1 MRNRLLVL
9 LLSLVIAIGGT
20 ISASQVTL
28 DAIPDLSDVQ
38 VIVKT
43 PYMGQPPQQVEDQVT
58 YPLTTALLSVPGTQ
72 AVRGFSMFGES
83 FVYIIF
89 RDGTDPYWARSR
101 VLESISQAMPQ
112 LPPGVTPTLGPDA
125 SSVGWIF
132 QYALVDRSGKIDNFE
147 LRALQDFFLK
157 YELQSVPGVAEVA
170 TVGGA
175 ARQFQVELNPNK
187 LAAYNLSFERVA
199 EAIAAANQSGGGSV
213 VEMAR
218 AEYMVRSKGYLK
230 SIADLR
236 EVALGQDA
244 QGYPLKLGQ
253 VANIQIGP
261 EARRGTTDLDGEGEA
276 VSGIV
281 VMRHGHNALD
291 TVAAVKERLDTL
303 RAGLPAGVELVITYD
318 RSKLIMRATKNL
330 RDKLVIESI
339 VVALVCLA
347 FLLHLRS
354 ALVAVVSLPLG
365 ILAALWVMQLQ
376 GVNANIMSL
385 GGIAIAIGAMV
396 DAAVVMIEN
405 MHKHL
410 ERAGINENS
419 LEANPSQ
426 PPLDRGGARFSL
438 PLLRGS
444 RRGFETVE
452 QFRPAPDYWEI
463 ARVSSIEVAPALF
476 FSLLVITVSFLPVFA
491 LSGQEGKLFAP
502 LAYTKTYAMAAAAA
516 LAVTLIPIL
525 MGYFIRGRIR
535 PETENPLNRWLLAGY
550 KPLLLRALAN
560 RRNTLLIA
568 LLCLLSLAW
577 PLSRLGS
584 EFMPPLN
591 EGDLLY
597 MPTTVPGISI
607 DEAANVLQITDRL
620 IRSVPEVERVFG
632 KAGRADS
639 ATDPAPLSM
648 LETTILLKPRAEW
661 AAGVT
666 IDDIIRR
673 LDATVQLPGLTNA
686 WGYPIRTRIDMLS
699 TGIRTVL
706 GVKVTGADL
715 AGISKAA
722 LNIEAALKNVPGT
735 RGVFAERA
743 ASGRYI
749 DIEVNRFQAARYGIS
764 TAEVKRMVEGAIGG
778 ATVTTLIEGRERY
791 SVNLRYPRAFRDSLK
806 AISSARIQAA
816 NGAQVPLSLLANISI
831 EDGPTEIKSENG
843 RLIAYVF
850 VDLATRDI
858 GGYVERANSVLAEQV
873 KLPPGYAMSW
883 SGQFADLAR
892 AKQKLMWVIPATLA
906 VVLLLLYTY
915 FRQLAKPL
923 LIFSV
928 LPFALVGG
936 FWMVYALGYQLSV
949 AVAVGF
955 IALAG
960 LAVEFGVVMLLYID
974 QALAT
979 HKGPLTINI
988 IRVAIITGA
997 LNRIRPKMMTVA
1009 VIIVGLLPIM
1019 FSQGDGADTMKR
1031 IAAPLV
1037 GGMLSAP
1044 LISLFLLPVLYMM
1057 WLERSVSHDAR

>member
-1 MRNRLLVL
+1 MIVRLIEWSLRNRLLVL
-9 LLSLVIAIGGT
+9 LLSIAIAIGGI
-20 ISASQVTL
+20 ISASNVTL

-43 PYMGQPPQQVEDQVT
+43 PYMGQPPQEVEDQVT
-58 YPLTTALLSVPGTQ
+58 YPLTTALLSVPGTR

-83 FVYIIF
+83 FIYIIF

-101 VLESISQAMPQ
+101 VLESISQAMSH

-132 QYALVDRSGKIDNFE
+132 QYALVDHSGKIDNYE

-175 ARQFQVELNPNK
+175 AKQFQIELNPNK
-187 LAAYNLSFERVA
+187 IAAYGLNFDDIA
-199 EAIAAANQSGGGSV
+199 EAISAANQSGGGAV
-213 VEMAR
+213 IEMAR

-236 EVALGQDA
+236 MVTVGQDE
-244 QGYPLKLGQ
+244 QGYPLRLGQ

-261 EARRGTTDLDGEGEA
+261 EARRGVTDLDGEGEA
-276 VSGIV
+276 VGGVV
-281 VMRHGHNALD
+281 VMRHGHNAMN

-303 RAGLPAGVELVITYD
+303 RAGLPAGVELVVTYD
-318 RSKLIMRATKNL
+318 RSNLILRATKNL
-330 RDKLVIESI
+330 RDKLVLESI
-339 VVALVCLA
+339 VVTLVCLA
-347 FLLHLRS
+347 FLFHLRS

-365 ILAALWVMQLQ
+365 ILAAIWVMQIQ

-385 GGIAIAIGAMV
+385 GGIAIAVGAMV

-410 ERAGINENS
+410 ERAG
-419 LEANPSQ
+419 PS
-426 PPLDRGGARFSL
+426 
-438 PLLRGS
+438 
-444 RRGFETVE
+444 
-452 QFRPAPDYWEI
+452 PDYWEVT
-463 ARVSSIEVAPALF
+463 RVASIEVAPALF

-491 LSGQEGKLFAP
+491 LTGQEGKLFAP
-502 LAYTKTYAMAAAAA
+502 LAFTKTYAMAAAAA
-516 LAVTLIPIL
+516 LAVTLTPVL

-535 PETENPLNRWLLAGY
+535 TETENPLNRWLLAGY
-550 KPLLLRALAN
+550 KPLLLRALAH
-560 RRNTLLIA
+560 RRNTFLIA
-568 LLCLLSLAW
+568 LLCLLSIAW

-607 DEAANVLQITDRL
+607 DEAENLLQITDRL
-620 IRSVPEVERVFG
+620 IRTVPEVDHVFG

-648 LETTILLKPRAEW
+648 LETTILLKPREQW

-666 IDDIIRR
+666 IDDIIRK
-673 LDATVQLPGLTNA
+673 LDSTVQLPGLTNA

-715 AGISKAA
+715 EGISEAA
-722 LNIEAALKNVPGT
+722 QNIETALKNVPGT
-735 RGVFAERA
+735 RAVFAERA

-749 DIEVNRFQAARYGIS
+749 DIEFNRFQAARYGIS
-764 TAEVKRMVEGAIGG
+764 TADVKRMVEGAIGG
-778 ATVTTLIEGRERY
+778 ASVTTMINGRERY

-806 AISSARIQAA
+806 SIAAARITTA
-816 NGAQVPLSLLANISI
+816 NGAQVPLSLLAKVSI
-831 EDGPTEIKSENG
+831 TDGPTEIKSENG

-850 VDLATRDI
+850 IDLATRDI
-858 GGYVERANSVLAEQV
+858 GGYVENANLALAKQV

-915 FRQLAKPL
+915 FRQLSKPL

-974 QALAT
+974 QALAAQS
-979 HKGPLTINI
+979 GPLTINS
-988 IRVAIITGA
+988 IREAIIVGA

-1009 VIIVGLLPIM
+1009 VIIAGLLPIM
-1019 FSQGDGADTMKR
+1019 LSQGDGADTMKR
-1031 IAAPLV
+1031 IAAPLI
-1037 GGMLSAP
+1037 GGMVSAP
-1044 LISLFLLPVLYMM
+1044 LISLFLLPVLYKV
-1057 WLERSVSHDAR
+1057 WLEYKNK

>member
-1 MRNRLLVL
+1 MIVRLIEWSLRNRLLVL
-9 LLSLVIAIGGT
+9 LLCAVLAIAGIIG
-20 ISASQVTL
+20 ASTVTL
-28 DAIPDLSDVQ
+28 DAIPDLSNVQ

-43 PYMGQPPQQVEDQVT
+43 PYMGQPPQEVEDQVT
-58 YPLTTALLSVPGTQ
+58 YPLTTAMLSVPGTR

-83 FVYIIF
+83 FIYIIF

-101 VLESISQAMPQ
+101 VLESISQATSH

-132 QYALVDRSGKIDNFE
+132 QYALVDHSGKLDNYQ
-147 LRALQDFFLK
+147 LRALQEFFLK
-157 YELQSVPGVAEVA
+157 FELQSVPGVSEVA

-175 ARQFQVELNPNK
+175 AKQFQIELNPNK
-187 LAAYNLSFERVA
+187 LAAYGLSFDKVSD
-199 EAIAAANQSGGGSV
+199 AIRTANQSGGGSV

-218 AEYMVRSKGYLK
+218 AEYMVRAQGYVK
-230 SIADLR
+230 SVADLR
-236 EVALGQDA
+236 QVVVGQDT
-244 QGYPLKLGQ
+244 QGYPLRLGQ

-261 EARRGTTDLDGEGEA
+261 EARRGTTDLDGEGET

-281 VMRHGHNALD
+281 VMRHGQNALD
-291 TVAAVKERLDTL
+291 TVEAVKERLNTL
-303 RAGLPAGVELVITYD
+303 RAGLPAGVELVVTYD
-318 RSKLIMRATKNL
+318 RSNLILRTTKNL
-330 RDKLVIESI
+330 RNKLIDESL
-339 VVALVCLA
+339 VVALVCLV
-347 FLLHLRS
+347 FLFHLRS
-354 ALVAVVSLPLG
+354 SLVAVVSLPLG
-365 ILAALWVMQLQ
+365 ILAAILVMQLQ

-410 ERAGINENS
+410 ERAGPN
-419 LEANPSQ
+419 
-426 PPLDRGGARFSL
+426 
-438 PLLRGS
+438 
-444 RRGFETVE
+444 
-452 QFRPAPDYWEI
+452 PDYWEV
-463 ARVSSIEVAPALF
+463 ARKASVEVAPALF

-491 LSGQEGKLFAP
+491 LTGQEGKLFAP

-516 LAVTLIPIL
+516 LAVTLTPIL
-525 MGYFIRGRIR
+525 MGYFIRGHIR
-535 PETENPLNRWLLAGY
+535 SETENPLNRWLLRSY

-568 LLCLLSLAW
+568 LLCLLSIAW

-607 DEAANVLQITDRL
+607 DEAANLLQITDRL
-620 IRSVPEVERVFG
+620 IRTIPEVAHVFG
-632 KAGRADS
+632 KAGRSDS

-648 LETTILLKPRAEW
+648 LETTILLKPRSEW

-673 LDATVQLPGLTNA
+673 LDSTVQLPGLTNA

-706 GVKVTGADL
+706 GVKITGADL
-715 AGISKAA
+715 AGISEVAQT
-722 LNIEAALKNVPGT
+722 IEAALKNVPGT
-735 RGVFAERA
+735 RAVFAERV

-749 DIEVNRFQAARYGIS
+749 NIEIDRFQAARYGIS
-764 TAEVKRMVEGAIGG
+764 SAEIKRLVEGAIGG
-778 ATVTTLIEGRERY
+778 ATVTTVIDGRERY
-791 SVNLRYPRAFRDSLK
+791 SVNVRYPRAFRDSL
-806 AISSARIQAA
+806 SSIGAARITAP
-816 NGAQVPLSLLANISI
+816 NGTEVPLELLAKLTIA
-831 EDGPTEIKSENG
+831 DGPAEIKSENG

-850 VDLATRDI
+850 VDLASRDI
-858 GGYVERANSVLAEQV
+858 GGYVDRANNVLAQQV

-883 SGQFADLAR
+883 SGQFAELAH
-892 AKQKLMWVIPATLA
+892 AKQKLMWVIPATLLL
-906 VVLLLLYTY
+906 VLLLLYTY
-915 FRQLAKPL
+915 FRQLSKPL
-923 LIFSV
+923 LILSV

-974 QALAT
+974 QALSGCSA
-979 HKGPLTINI
+979 PLTTQS
-988 IRVAIITGA
+988 IRAAIITGA

-1009 VIIVGLLPIM
+1009 VIIAGLLPIM

-1044 LISLFLLPVLYMM
+1044 LISLFLLPVLYMT
-1057 WLERSVSHDAR
+1057 WLERTQHLTE

>member
-1 MRNRLLVL
+1 MIVKLIEWSLRNRLLVL
-9 LLSLVIAIGGT
+9 LLCIVIAIGGI
-20 ISASQVTL
+20 ISASRVTL

-101 VLESISQAMPQ
+101 VLEAISQAIPQ

-132 QYALVDRSGKIDNFE
+132 QYALVDRSGKTDNFE

-157 YELQSVPGVAEVA
+157 FELQSVPGVAEVA

-175 ARQFQVELNPNK
+175 AKQFQVELNPNK

-199 EAIAAANQSGGGSV
+199 DAIHAANQSGGGSV

-236 EVALGQDA
+236 EVAIGQDA

-253 VANIQIGP
+253 IANIQTGP
-261 EARRGTTDLDGEGEA
+261 ESRRGTTDLDGEGEA

-303 RAGLPAGVELVITYD
+303 RAGLPAGVELVVTYD
-318 RSKLIMRATKNL
+318 RSRLIMRATKNL
-330 RDKLVIESI
+330 RDKLVLESI
-339 VVALVCLA
+339 VVTLVCLA
-347 FLLHLRS
+347 FLFHLRS

-365 ILAALWVMQLQ
+365 ILVALWVMQIQ

-410 ERAGINENS
+410 ERAGSN
-419 LEANPSQ
+419 
-426 PPLDRGGARFSL
+426 
-438 PLLRGS
+438 
-444 RRGFETVE
+444 
-452 QFRPAPDYWEI
+452 PDYWEV
-463 ARVSSIEVAPALF
+463 ARAASVEVAPALF

-491 LSGQEGKLFAP
+491 LTAQEGKLFAP

-516 LAVTLIPIL
+516 LAVTLTPIL

-535 PETENPLNRWLLAGY
+535 PETDNPLNRWLLAAY

-560 RRNTLLIA
+560 RRNTFLIA
-568 LLCLLSLAW
+568 LLCLLSIAW

-607 DEAANVLQITDRL
+607 DEAANLLQITDRL
-620 IRSVPEVERVFG
+620 IRTVPEVAQVFG

-648 LETTILLKPRAEW
+648 LETTIQLKPRDQW
-661 AAGVT
+661 APGVS
-666 IDDIIRR
+666 IDDIIRK
-673 LDATVQLPGLTNA
+673 LDSTVHLPGLTNA

-715 AGISKAA
+715 EGISEAA
-722 LNIEAALKNVPGT
+722 QNIETALKNVPGT
-735 RGVFAERA
+735 RTVFAERA

-764 TAEVKRMVEGAIGG
+764 TADVKRMVEGAIGG
-778 ATVTTLIEGRERY
+778 ASVTTLINGRERY

-806 AISSARIQAA
+806 SIAASRITTAK
-816 NGAQVPLSLLANISI
+816 GAQIPLSLLAKVSI
-831 EDGPTEIKSENG
+831 TDGPTEIKSENG

-850 VDLATRDI
+850 IDLATRDI
-858 GGYVERANSVLAEQV
+858 GGYVENANLALAKQV

-915 FRQLAKPL
+915 FRQLSKPL

-974 QALAT
+974 QALAAQS
-979 HKGPLTINI
+979 GPQTINS
-988 IRVAIITGA
+988 IREAIIVGA

-1009 VIIVGLLPIM
+1009 VIIAGLLPIM
-1019 FSQGDGADTMKR
+1019 LSQGDGADTMKR
-1031 IAAPLV
+1031 IAAPLI
-1037 GGMLSAP
+1037 GGMVSAP
-1044 LISLFLLPVLYMM
+1044 LISLFLLPVLYKV
-1057 WLERSVSHDAR
+1057 WLEYKNK

>member
-9 LLSLVIAIGGT
+9 LLSGGIAIGGI
-20 ISASQVTL
+20 ISASNVTL

-43 PYMGQPPQQVEDQVT
+43 PYMGQPPQEVEDQVT
-58 YPLTTALLSVPGTQ
+58 YPLTTAMLSVPGAR
-72 AVRGFSMFGES
+72 AVRGYSMFGES
-83 FVYIIF
+83 FIYIIF
-89 RDGTDPYWARSR
+89 REGTDLYWARSR
-101 VLESISQAMPQ
+101 VLESISQAMSQ
-112 LPPGVTPTLGPDA
+112 LPAGVTPTLGPDA

-157 YELQSVPGVAEVA
+157 YELQSVPGVSEVA
-170 TVGGA
+170 TIGGA
-175 ARQFQVELNPNK
+175 AKQFQIELSPNK
-187 LAAYNLSFERVA
+187 INAYGLGFERVA
-199 EAIAAANQSGGGSV
+199 EALRNANQSGGGAV
-213 VEMAR
+213 IEMAR
-218 AEYMVRSKGYLK
+218 AEYMVRSKGYLNTL
-230 SIADLR
+230 ADLR
-236 EVALGQDA
+236 QVVVGQDA
-244 QGYPLKLGQ
+244 QGYPIRLQQ

-261 EARRGTTDLDGEGEA
+261 EARRGVTDLDGEGEV

-281 VMRHGHNALD
+281 VMRHGQNALD
-291 TVAAVKERLDTL
+291 TIAAVKQRLESL
-303 RAGLPAGVELVITYD
+303 RSGLPEGVELLITYD
-318 RSKLIMRATKNL
+318 RSNLILRATKNL
-330 RDKLVIESI
+330 RDKLIDESI
-339 VVALVCLA
+339 VVALVCLL
-347 FLLHLRS
+347 FLFHMRS
-354 ALVAVVSLPLG
+354 AMVAVVTLPLG
-365 ILAALWVMQLQ
+365 ILAALWIMQAQ
-376 GVNANIMSL
+376 GINANIMSL
-385 GGIAIAIGAMV
+385 GGIAIAVGAMV

-410 ERAGINENS
+410 ERAGPN
-419 LEANPSQ
+419 
-426 PPLDRGGARFSL
+426 
-438 PLLRGS
+438 
-444 RRGFETVE
+444 
-452 QFRPAPDYWEI
+452 PDYWEI
-463 ARVSSIEVAPALF
+463 TRAASVEVAPALF

-491 LSGQEGKLFAP
+491 LTGQEGKLFAP

-516 LAVTLIPIL
+516 LAVTLTPVL
-525 MGYFIRGRIR
+525 MGYFIRGHIR
-535 PETENPLNRWLLAGY
+535 RETENPLNRWLLASY

-560 RRNTLLIA
+560 RRNTFLIA
-568 LLCLLSLAW
+568 IVCLLSLAW

-607 DEAANVLQITDRL
+607 DEAANLLQITDRL
-620 IRSVPEVERVFG
+620 IRTIPEVDRVFG

-648 LETTILLKPRAEW
+648 LETTIQLKPRSQW
-661 AAGVT
+661 AAGVS
-666 IDDIIRR
+666 IDDIIHR
-673 LDATVQLPGLTNA
+673 LDTALQLPGLTNS

-699 TGIRTVL
+699 TGIRSVL
-706 GVKVTGADL
+706 GIKVTGADL
-715 AGISKAA
+715 VGISETAQK
-722 LNIEAALKNVPGT
+722 IEAALKNVPGT
-735 RGVFAERA
+735 RSVFAERA

-749 DIEVNRFQAARYGIS
+749 DIEVERFQAARYGLS
-764 TAEVKRMVEGAIGG
+764 SAEVKRLVEGAIGG
-778 ATVTTLIEGRERY
+778 STVTTLFDGRERY

-806 AISSARIQAA
+806 AISSARITTPS
-816 NGAQVPLSLLANISI
+816 GAQIPLKLLAKLSI
-831 EDGPTEIKSENG
+831 ADGPTEIKSENG
-843 RLIAYVF
+843 RLLAYVF
-850 VDLATRDI
+850 IDLATADI
-858 GGYVERANSVLAEQV
+858 GGYVERADKVLKQKV
-873 KLPPGYAMSW
+873 KLPPGYAISW
-883 SGQFADLAR
+883 SGQFAELEH

-906 VVLLLLYTY
+906 LVMLLLYIY
-915 FRQLAKPL
+915 FRQLSKPL

-974 QALAT
+974 QALAARS
-979 HKGPLTINI
+979 GPLTKEI
-988 IRVAIITGA
+988 IREAIIEGA

-1009 VIIVGLLPIM
+1009 VIIAGLLPIM

-1044 LISLFLLPVLYMM
+1044 LISLFLLPVLYMW
-1057 WLERSVSHDAR
+1057 WLERKTD

>member
-1 MRNRLLVL
+1 MIVRLIEWSLRNRLLVL
-9 LLSLVIAIGGT
+9 LLSIAIAIGGI
-20 ISASQVTL
+20 ISASNVTL

-43 PYMGQPPQQVEDQVT
+43 PYMGQPPQEVEDQVT
-58 YPLTTALLSVPGTQ
+58 YPLTTALLSVPGTR

-83 FVYIIF
+83 FIYIIF

-101 VLESISQAMPQ
+101 VLESISQAMSH

-132 QYALVDRSGKIDNFE
+132 QYALVDHSGKIDNYE

-175 ARQFQVELNPNK
+175 AKQFQIELNPNK
-187 LAAYNLSFERVA
+187 IAAYGLNFDDIA
-199 EAIAAANQSGGGSV
+199 EAISAANQSGGGAV
-213 VEMAR
+213 IEMAR

-236 EVALGQDA
+236 MVTVGQDE
-244 QGYPLKLGQ
+244 QGYPLRLGQ

-261 EARRGTTDLDGEGEA
+261 EARRGVTDLDGEGEA
-276 VSGIV
+276 VGGVV
-281 VMRHGHNALD
+281 VMRHGHNAMN

-303 RAGLPAGVELVITYD
+303 RAGLPAGVELVVTYD
-318 RSKLIMRATKNL
+318 RSNLILRATKNL
-330 RDKLVIESI
+330 RDKLVLESI
-339 VVALVCLA
+339 VVTLVCLA
-347 FLLHLRS
+347 FLFHLRS

-365 ILAALWVMQLQ
+365 ILAAIWVMQIQ

-385 GGIAIAIGAMV
+385 GGIAIAVGAMV

-410 ERAGINENS
+410 ERAG
-419 LEANPSQ
+419 PS
-426 PPLDRGGARFSL
+426 
-438 PLLRGS
+438 
-444 RRGFETVE
+444 
-452 QFRPAPDYWEI
+452 PDYWEVT
-463 ARVSSIEVAPALF
+463 RVASIEVAPALF

-491 LSGQEGKLFAP
+491 LTGQEGKLFAP
-502 LAYTKTYAMAAAAA
+502 LAFTKTYAMAAAAA
-516 LAVTLIPIL
+516 LAVTLTPVL

-535 PETENPLNRWLLAGY
+535 TETENPLNRWLLAGY
-550 KPLLLRALAN
+550 KPLLLRALAH
-560 RRNTLLIA
+560 RRNTFLIA
-568 LLCLLSLAW
+568 LLCLLSIAW

-607 DEAANVLQITDRL
+607 DEAENLLQITDRL
-620 IRSVPEVERVFG
+620 IRTVPEVDHVFG

-648 LETTILLKPRAEW
+648 LETTILLKPREQW

-666 IDDIIRR
+666 IDDIIRK
-673 LDATVQLPGLTNA
+673 LDSTVQLPGLTNA

-715 AGISKAA
+715 EGISEAA
-722 LNIEAALKNVPGT
+722 QNIETALKNVPGT
-735 RGVFAERA
+735 RAVFAERA

-764 TAEVKRMVEGAIGG
+764 TADVKRMVEGAIGG
-778 ATVTTLIEGRERY
+778 ASVTTMINGRERY

-806 AISSARIQAA
+806 SIAAARITTA
-816 NGAQVPLSLLANISI
+816 NGAQVPLSLLAKVSI
-831 EDGPTEIKSENG
+831 TDGPTEIKSENG

-850 VDLATRDI
+850 IDLATRDI
-858 GGYVERANSVLAEQV
+858 GGYVENANLALAKQV

-915 FRQLAKPL
+915 FRQLSKPL

-974 QALAT
+974 QALAAQS
-979 HKGPLTINI
+979 GPLTINS
-988 IRVAIITGA
+988 IREAIIVGA

-1009 VIIVGLLPIM
+1009 VIIAGLLPIM
-1019 FSQGDGADTMKR
+1019 LSQGDGADTMKR
-1031 IAAPLV
+1031 IAAPLI
-1037 GGMLSAP
+1037 GGMVSAP
-1044 LISLFLLPVLYMM
+1044 LISLFLLPVLYKV
-1057 WLERSVSHDAR
+1057 WLEYKNK

>member
-1 MRNRLLVL
+1 MIIKLIEWSLRHRLPVLVF
-9 LLSLVIAIGGT
+9 SLGIAIGGL
-20 ISASQVTL
+20 ISANTITL

-38 VIVKT
+38 VIIKT
-43 PYMGQPPQQVEDQVT
+43 PYMGQSPQEVEDQVT
-58 YPLTTALLSVPGTQ
+58 YPLTTAMLSVPGAR

-83 FVYIIF
+83 FIYIIF

-101 VLESISQAMPQ
+101 VLESISQATSQ
-112 LPPGVTPTLGPDA
+112 LPSGVAPTLGPDA

-132 QYALVDRSGKIDNFE
+132 QYALVDRSGKIDNYE

-157 YELQSVPGVAEVA
+157 FELQSVPGVSEVA

-175 ARQFQVELNPNK
+175 AKQFQIELNPNK
-187 LAAYNLSFERVA
+187 LAAYNLSFDNVS
-199 EAIAAANQSGGGSV
+199 EAIRAANQSGGGSV

-218 AEYMVRSKGYLK
+218 AEYMVRAKGYIK
-230 SIADLR
+230 SISDLR
-236 EVALGQDA
+236 QVVVGQDA
-244 QGYPLKLGQ
+244 QGYPLNLGQ

-261 EARRGTTDLDGEGEA
+261 EARRGVTDLNGEGE
-276 VSGIV
+276 VVGGVV

-291 TVAAVKERLDTL
+291 TVAAVKERLANL
-303 RAGLPAGVELVITYD
+303 RSGLPKGVELVVTYD
-318 RSKLIMRATKNL
+318 RSNLISRATINLRNKLIL
-330 RDKLVIESI
+330 ESM

-347 FLLHLRS
+347 FLFHLRS

-365 ILAALWVMQLQ
+365 ILAAIWVMQLQ

-410 ERAGINENS
+410 ENAG
-419 LEANPSQ
+419 SQ
-426 PPLDRGGARFSL
+426 
-438 PLLRGS
+438 
-444 RRGFETVE
+444 
-452 QFRPAPDYWEI
+452 PDYWEV
-463 ARVSSIEVAPALF
+463 ARASSVEVAPALF

-491 LSGQEGKLFAP
+491 LNGQEGKLFGP
-502 LAYTKTYAMAAAAA
+502 LAFTKTYAMAAAAA
-516 LAVTLIPIL
+516 LAVTLTPIL
-525 MGYFIRGRIR
+525 MGYFIRGHIR
-535 PETENPLNRWLLAGY
+535 NETSNPLNRWLLLAY
-550 KPLLLRALAN
+550 KPLLMRALAN
-560 RRNTLLIA
+560 RRNTFLIA
-568 LLCLLSLAW
+568 LLCLLSISW

-607 DEAANVLQITDRL
+607 DEAANLLQITDRL
-620 IRSVPEVERVFG
+620 IRTIPEVELVFG

-648 LETTILLKPRAEW
+648 LETTILLKPKSDW
-661 AAGVT
+661 PPGVG
-666 IDDIIRR
+666 IDDIIHK
-673 LDATVQLPGLTNA
+673 LDTTVQLPGLTNA
-686 WGYPIRTRIDMLS
+686 WGFPIRTRIDMLS
-699 TGIRTVL
+699 TGIRTIL
-706 GVKVTGADL
+706 GVKITGPNL
-715 AGISKAA
+715 AGISEVA
-722 LNIEAALKNVPGT
+722 LSIEAALKNVPGT
-735 RGVFAERA
+735 RGVFAERV

-749 DIEVNRFQAARYGIS
+749 NIDIDRFQAARYGIAS
-764 TAEVKRMVEGAIGG
+764 AEIKRRVEGAIGG
-778 ATVTTLIEGRERY
+778 LTVTNIIDGRERF
-791 SVNLRYPRAFRDSLK
+791 SVNLRYPRAYRASLK
-806 AISSARIQAA
+806 SIGATRINTP
-816 NGAQVPLSLLANISI
+816 NGAEVPLDLLARLTIA
-831 EDGPTEIKSENG
+831 DGPAEIKSENG

-850 VDLATRDI
+850 IDLSNRDI
-858 GGYVERANSVLAEQV
+858 GGYVDRANIILAQQI

-883 SGQFADLAR
+883 SGQFAELAH
-892 AKQKLMWVIPATLA
+892 AKLKLMWVIPTTIVL
-906 VVLLLLYTY
+906 VLLLLYSY
-915 FRQLAKPL
+915 FRQLTKPL
-923 LIFSV
+923 LILSV

-974 QALAT
+974 QALT
-979 HKGPLTINI
+979 KYSGTLTSNNI
-988 IRVAIITGA
+988 RGAIIAGA

-1009 VIIVGLLPIM
+1009 VIIAGLLPIM

-1044 LISLFLLPVLYMM
+1044 LISLFLLPVLYMT
-1057 WLERSVSHDAR
+1057 WLERPGHQKVNPLA

>member
-1 MRNRLLVL
+1 MITSIIEWSLRNRLLVL
-9 LLSLVIAIGGT
+9 LLSVGIAIGG
-20 ISASQVTL
+20 IVSANNVTL

-83 FVYIIF
+83 FIYIIF

-101 VLESISQAMPQ
+101 VLESISQAMSQ

-170 TVGGA
+170 SVGGA
-175 ARQFQVELNPNK
+175 AKQFQIEINPNK
-187 LAAYNLSFERVA
+187 MAAYGLNFDTVA
-199 EAIAAANQSGGGSV
+199 EAISKANQSGGGAV

-230 SIADLR
+230 SIVDLR
-236 EVALGQDA
+236 QIVVGQDA
-244 QGYPLKLGQ
+244 QGYPLRLGQ

-261 EARRGTTDLDGEGEA
+261 EARRGVTDLDGEGEA
-276 VSGIV
+276 VGGIV
-281 VMRHGHNALD
+281 VMRHGLNALD
-291 TVAAVKERLDTL
+291 TVAAVKERLDSL
-303 RAGLPAGVELVITYD
+303 RAGLPAGVELVVTYD
-318 RSKLIMRATKNL
+318 RSQLIMRATKNL

-347 FLLHLRS
+347 FLFHLRS
-354 ALVAVVSLPLG
+354 SLVAVVSLPLG
-365 ILAALWVMQLQ
+365 ILAAIWVMQIQ
-376 GVNANIMSL
+376 GINANIMSL
-385 GGIAIAIGAMV
+385 GGIAIAVGAMV

-410 ERAGINENS
+410 ERAGSN
-419 LEANPSQ
+419 
-426 PPLDRGGARFSL
+426 
-438 PLLRGS
+438 
-444 RRGFETVE
+444 
-452 QFRPAPDYWEI
+452 PDYWEV
-463 ARVSSIEVAPALF
+463 ARAASVEVAPALF

-491 LSGQEGKLFAP
+491 LTGQEGKLFAP

-516 LAVTLIPIL
+516 LAVTLTPIL
-525 MGYFIRGRIR
+525 MGYFIRGHIR
-535 PETENPLNRWLLAGY
+535 RETENPLNRWLLSTY
-550 KPLLLRALAN
+550 KPLLLCALEN

-577 PLSRLGS
+577 PLSQLGS

-597 MPTTVPGISI
+597 MPTTVPGISV
-607 DEAANVLQITDRL
+607 DEAANLLQITDRL

-632 KAGRADS
+632 KAGRANS

-648 LETTILLKPRAEW
+648 LETTILLKPRSQW
-661 AAGVT
+661 AAGVS
-666 IDDIIRR
+666 IDDIIRK

-686 WGYPIRTRIDMLS
+686 WGFPIRTRIDMLS

-715 AGISKAA
+715 EGISTAA
-722 LNIEAALKNVPGT
+722 QNIEAVLKNVSGT
-735 RGVFAERA
+735 RAVFAERA

-764 TAEVKRMVEGAIGG
+764 SADVKRMVEGAIGG
-778 ATVTTLIEGRERY
+778 ATVSTVIAGRERY
-791 SVNLRYPRAFRDSLK
+791 SINLRYPRAFRDSLQSIG
-806 AISSARIQAA
+806 AARITAP
-816 NGAQVPLSLLANISI
+816 NGAQIPLKLLAKLSI
-831 EDGPTEIKSENG
+831 ADGPSEIKSENG

-858 GGYVERANSVLAEQV
+858 GGYVERANSALAAQV
-873 KLPPGYAMSW
+873 TLPPGYAMSW
-883 SGQFADLAR
+883 SGQFAELKR

-906 VVLLLLYTY
+906 LVLLLLYSH
-915 FRQLAKPL
+915 FRQFSKPL

-928 LPFALVGG
+928 LPVALVGG

-974 QALAT
+974 QELASRSM
-979 HKGPLTINI
+979 PLTTAS
-988 IRVAIITGA
+988 IREAIIAGA

-1009 VIIVGLLPIM
+1009 VIIAGLLPIM

-1044 LISLFLLPVLYMM
+1044 LISLFLLPVLYMVL
-1057 WLERSVSHDAR
+1057 LERKRS

>member
-1 MRNRLLVL
+1 MIVRLIEWSLRNRLLVL
-9 LLSLVIAIGGT
+9 LLSIAIAIGGI
-20 ISASQVTL
+20 ISASNVTL

-43 PYMGQPPQQVEDQVT
+43 PYMGQPPQEVEDQVT
-58 YPLTTALLSVPGTQ
+58 YPLTTALLSVPGTR

-83 FVYIIF
+83 FIYIIF

-101 VLESISQAMPQ
+101 VLESISQAMSH

-132 QYALVDRSGKIDNFE
+132 QYALVDHSGKIDNYE

-175 ARQFQVELNPNK
+175 AKQFQIELNPNK
-187 LAAYNLSFERVA
+187 IAAYGLNFDDIA
-199 EAIAAANQSGGGSV
+199 EAISAANQSGGGAV
-213 VEMAR
+213 IEMAR

-236 EVALGQDA
+236 MVTVGQDE
-244 QGYPLKLGQ
+244 QGYPLRLGQ

-261 EARRGTTDLDGEGEA
+261 EARRGVTDLDGEGEA
-276 VSGIV
+276 VGGVV
-281 VMRHGHNALD
+281 VMRHGHNAMN

-303 RAGLPAGVELVITYD
+303 RAGLPAGVELVVTYD
-318 RSKLIMRATKNL
+318 RSNLILRATKNL
-330 RDKLVIESI
+330 RDKLVLESI
-339 VVALVCLA
+339 VVTLVCLA
-347 FLLHLRS
+347 FLFHLRS

-365 ILAALWVMQLQ
+365 ILAAIWVMQIQ

-385 GGIAIAIGAMV
+385 GGIAIAVGAMV

-410 ERAGINENS
+410 ERAG
-419 LEANPSQ
+419 PS
-426 PPLDRGGARFSL
+426 
-438 PLLRGS
+438 
-444 RRGFETVE
+444 
-452 QFRPAPDYWEI
+452 PDYWEVT
-463 ARVSSIEVAPALF
+463 RVASIEVAPALF

-491 LSGQEGKLFAP
+491 LTGQEGKLFAP
-502 LAYTKTYAMAAAAA
+502 LAFTKTYAMAAAAA
-516 LAVTLIPIL
+516 LAVTLTPVL

-535 PETENPLNRWLLAGY
+535 TETENPLNRWLLAGY
-550 KPLLLRALAN
+550 KPLLLRALAH
-560 RRNTLLIA
+560 RRNTFLIA
-568 LLCLLSLAW
+568 LLCLLSIAW

-607 DEAANVLQITDRL
+607 DEAENLLQITDRL
-620 IRSVPEVERVFG
+620 IRTVPEVDHVFG

-648 LETTILLKPRAEW
+648 LETTILLKPREQW

-666 IDDIIRR
+666 IDDIIRK
-673 LDATVQLPGLTNA
+673 LDSTVQLPGLTNA

-715 AGISKAA
+715 EGISEAA
-722 LNIEAALKNVPGT
+722 QNIETALKNVPGT
-735 RGVFAERA
+735 RAVFAERA

-764 TAEVKRMVEGAIGG
+764 TADVKRMVEGAIGG
-778 ATVTTLIEGRERY
+778 ASVTTMINGRERY

-806 AISSARIQAA
+806 SIAAARITTA
-816 NGAQVPLSLLANISI
+816 NGAQVPLSLLAKVSI
-831 EDGPTEIKSENG
+831 TDGPTEIKSENG

-850 VDLATRDI
+850 IDLATRDI
-858 GGYVERANSVLAEQV
+858 GGYVENANLTLAKQV
-873 KLPPGYAMSW
+873 ILPPGYAMSW

-915 FRQLAKPL
+915 FRQLSKPL

-974 QALAT
+974 QALAAQS
-979 HKGPLTINI
+979 GPQTINS
-988 IRVAIITGA
+988 IREAIIVGA

-1009 VIIVGLLPIM
+1009 VIIAGLLPIM
-1019 FSQGDGADTMKR
+1019 LSQGDGADTMKR
-1031 IAAPLV
+1031 IAAPLI
-1037 GGMLSAP
+1037 GGMVSAP
-1044 LISLFLLPVLYMM
+1044 LISLFLLPVLYKV
-1057 WLERSVSHDAR
+1057 WLEYKNK